1 MLSSIQRSRPIE
13 YVPLNISRVN
23 NVLNEKPISRHR
35 KYYLSPNVLRVS
47 ISFISQD
54 LDDSFNY
61 GLFQPPLNGRAG
73 KFLDEE
79 RRLSE
84 YPFQGTVGQLEVSD
98 LISDGLAIY
107 KHKFNILKSR
117 TRSINQDIMPLTLE
131 MWFWF

>member
-1 MLSSIQRSRPIE
+1 MLSSIQRYRPIE
-13 YVPLNISRVN
+13 YVPLNISRIN

-98 LISDGLAIY
+98 LISDGLVIY
-107 KHKFNILKSR
+107 KHKFHILKSR